1 MKFYDSKKFIEMLK
15 HARSFIDVEL
25 SMDKN
30 LPSDVEIFL
39 EVLNEL
45 QRGAE
50 KLVSDNDWIKFFLE
64 YNEDIEE
71 VLSFVQDI
79 SSGANKMPQ
88 K

>member
-45 QRGAE
+45 QRCAE
-50 KLVSDNDWIKFFLE
+50 KLVSDNDWIKFLLE
-64 YNEDIEE
+64 YNEDIGE